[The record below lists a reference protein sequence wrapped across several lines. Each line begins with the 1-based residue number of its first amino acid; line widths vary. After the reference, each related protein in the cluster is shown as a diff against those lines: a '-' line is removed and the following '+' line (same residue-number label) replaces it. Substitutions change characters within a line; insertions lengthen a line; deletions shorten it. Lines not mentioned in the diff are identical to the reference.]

1 LFIQKFIES
10 ITLSSDEILVSFDV
24 VSLFTN
30 VPTGLA
36 VDIVEQKWDDIG
48 QHTTLTKEKF
58 MDLLKFAV
66 NESNYFTFDD
76 CFYKQTWALP
86 WLQSFPTL
94 F

>member
-1 LFIQKFIES
+1 
-10 ITLSSDEILVSFDV
+10 VSFDV

-48 QHTTLTKEKF
+48 QHTRLTREKF

-76 CFYKQTWALP
+76 CFYKQTSGLAMGSPLAP
-86 WLQSFPTL
+86 VLSNL
-94 F
+94 VL